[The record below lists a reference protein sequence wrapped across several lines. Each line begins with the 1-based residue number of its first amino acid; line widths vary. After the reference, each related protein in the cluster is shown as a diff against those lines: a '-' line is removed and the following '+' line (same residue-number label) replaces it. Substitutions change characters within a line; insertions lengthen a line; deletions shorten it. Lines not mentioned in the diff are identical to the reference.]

1 MHTKIMKKT
10 YITPSIECIAYCTEH
25 VMALSIVEGG
35 KADGT
40 LPSLSNG
47 RADSDWD
54 FYDDNENF

>member
-10 YITPSIECIAYCTEH
+10 YITPSIECIAYCTEN

-40 LPSLSNG
+40 KPALSNG
-47 RADSDWD
+47 REVSDWD
-54 FYDDNENF
+54 EEEF

>member
-10 YITPSIECIAYCTEH
+10 YITPAIECISYCTEN

-40 LPSLSNG
+40 LPALSNE
-47 RADSDWD
+47 RIEAEWDSEDE
-54 FYDDNENF
+54 F